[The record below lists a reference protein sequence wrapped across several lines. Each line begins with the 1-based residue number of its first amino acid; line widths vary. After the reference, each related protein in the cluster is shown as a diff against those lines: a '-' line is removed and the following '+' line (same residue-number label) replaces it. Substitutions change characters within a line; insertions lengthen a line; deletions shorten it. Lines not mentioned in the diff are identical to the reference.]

1 MDRNSVFETIRDLI
15 LDITGD
21 EEISEETSLV
31 DDLKIDSV
39 DMAELVLAS
48 EEEFDLVL
56 PEQKDARDALM
67 DEVGALETV
76 GDLVDYIIRF
86 KEMQG

>member
-1 MDRNSVFETIRDLI
+1 MDRDSVFETVRDLI

-21 EEISEETSLV
+21 EEITEESSLM
-31 DDLKIDSV
+31 DDLNIDSV

-67 DEVGALETV
+67 EEVGALETV